1 MDTSAATGPGVP
13 PIVLFVEDDPDT
25 LDMYATYFELSGVWV
40 AKSTSPGDAL
50 GSILELLPDLVV
62 TDMGFAGLQS
72 GVELVTSLKTSE
84 QTRDIPVIILSGGQ
98 TEQIPAPARE
108 AADLCLIKP
117 VLPDA
122 LLADV
127 HRLIAGSTALR
138 ERSARA
144 RSASDELA
152 GRSAALLERSNRL
165 SEAETAATGS
175 PARALNARPC
185 PDCSEPLEWI
195 ERGAVAGAEY
205 DYYRWCRRGCGLYCF
220 DRAAETWVKLV

>member
-1 MDTSAATGPGVP
+1 MDTSAAVGPGVP

-40 AKSTSPGDAL
+40 AKSTSPGGAL

-62 TDMGFAGLQS
+62 TDLGFAGRQS
-72 GVELVTSLKTSE
+72 GVELVTTLKTSE

-108 AADLCLIKP
+108 AADLCLVKP

-127 HRLIAGSTALR
+127 QRLIDGSRTQR
-138 ERSARA
+138 EQSARA
-144 RSASDELA
+144 RTTPDELA

-165 SEAETAATGS
+165 AEIVAAGGGNGTAQRNG
-175 PARALNARPC
+175 RPC
-185 PDCSEPLEWI
+185 PDCQETLVWI
-195 ERGAVAGAEY
+195 ERGAVGGTEY
-205 DYYRWCRRGCGLYCF
+205 DYYRPCARGCGLYCF
-220 DRAAETWVKLV
+220 DRAADIWVKLV